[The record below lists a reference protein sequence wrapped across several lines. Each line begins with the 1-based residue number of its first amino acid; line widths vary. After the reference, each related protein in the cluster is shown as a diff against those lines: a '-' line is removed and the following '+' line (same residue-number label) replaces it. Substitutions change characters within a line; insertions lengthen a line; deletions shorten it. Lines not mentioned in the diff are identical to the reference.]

1 MKVILIRHGATMGNQ
16 EKRYIGITDEA
27 LCDTGIEKLLKNVH
41 KDIYPAA
48 DNIYVSPM
56 KRCIQTA
63 QIIYPGRESVVVD
76 DLKECDFGRFE
87 GKNYIELSG
96 DSYYQK
102 WIDSNATLPFPKG
115 EDVKAFRK
123 RCTEAFIRI
132 VKHAKDNESVALV
145 VHGGTIMSILSG
157 FYGGSYYDYHC
168 GNAEGYICE
177 VTLDARIISAKK
189 VNNS

>member
-48 DNIYVSPM
+48 DKIYVSPM

-63 QIIYPGRESVVVD
+63 QIIYPGREAVVVD
-76 DLKECDFGRFE
+76 DLKA
-87 GKNYIELSG
+87 G

-102 WIDSNATLPFPKG
+102 WIDSNATLPFPEG
-115 EDVKAFRK
+115 EDIKAFRK

-145 VHGGTIMSILSG
+145 VHGGTIMSILSE
-157 FYGGSYYDYHC
+157 FYGGGYYDYHC

-177 VTLDARIISAKK
+177 VTQDARIKSAKK
-189 VNNS
+189 VL

>member
-27 LCDTGIEKLLKNVH
+27 LCDTGIEKLLINVH

-48 DNIYVSPM
+48 DKIYVSPM

-63 QIIYPGRESVVVD
+63 QIIYPGREAVVVD

-102 WIDSNATLPFPKG
+102 WIDS
-115 EDVKAFRK
+115 RK

-145 VHGGTIMSILSG
+145 VHGGTIMSILSE
-157 FYGGSYYDYHC
+157 FYGGGYYDYHC

-177 VTLDARIISAKK
+177 VTQNVRIISAKK
-189 VNNS
+189 VL